1 MPAGSGSIEAL
12 SLTPDSGTTAE
23 LGGENI
29 EIRSPPVR
37 TMSGSN
43 SARSRRRRLD
53 DDSALKEKKSELN
66 DMVTETTGKVG
77 HVLQPSSSNI
87 GSGSNNCVESGF
99 YSPIP
104 VSVCTARVWGAPP
117 PKVFRGPWMSGV
129 NRTSLD
135 ALTMEVS
142 LPTPPRAD
150 KGQTGVLIPCANETE
165 DHDVAEMMDVSV
177 NSPGLALLGGAFGV
191 SPNPRALGL
200 SSGVERMMGM
210 MGCGSSA
217 DSPMMA
223 VFYSPRLVHNDHQ

>member
-1 MPAGSGSIEAL
+1 MQLQARQSSSGSRELELAGASGASQTPPRNSGGGSASSPRRRSHSEELPRLSAPERAQIALRARRNSVPAGSGSIEAL

-142 LPTPPRAD
+142 LPTPPRDPTPA
-150 KGQTGVLIPCANETE
+150 
-165 DHDVAEMMDVSV
+165 S
-177 NSPGLALLGGAFGV
+177 AL
-191 SPNPRALGL
+191 
-200 SSGVERMMGM
+200 
-210 MGCGSSA
+210 
-217 DSPMMA
+217 
-223 VFYSPRLVHNDHQ
+223 